1 MSIDDD
7 LNDSQERTV
16 MSSTNAI
23 RGALKQADEAP
34 PALVVLVG
42 PSGFVG
48 RQWLL
53 NKTDLTIGR
62 SPDCDI
68 YVDDKSLSRS
78 HAKISLNGFDVAILD
93 MNSTNKTSVNE
104 QTLASMVPRKLQNND
119 RVKTGNVIFRY
130 LEKGSI
136 EVIANQHLLEK
147 SQKDALTSAYSKG
160 ALLEK
165 GPESIKRSQTLG
177 EPLSVITFDLD
188 HFKKINDNFGHP
200 GGDYVLRELGTLLQS
215 NLVRS
220 NDYFARYG
228 GEEFVII
235 LQATNLKT
243 ASEVADRIRHTVENH
258 QFIFESKRIPVTIS
272 IGVAQFRPDVDSWE
286 TIYERADKALY
297 ESKQTGRNKVTLA
310 S

>member
-1 MSIDDD
+1 MSDH
-7 LNDSQERTV
+7 NDTQERTV
-16 MSSTNAI
+16 MSNTNAI
-23 RGALKQADEAP
+23 KGALKQADEAP

-42 PSGFVG
+42 PPGFVG

-53 NKTDLTIGR
+53 NKTDITIGR

-78 HAKISLNGFDVAILD
+78 HAKITQAGFDVAIFD
-93 MNSTNKTSVNE
+93 MNSTNKTAVNE
-104 QTLASMVPRKLQNND
+104 QTLAAMVPRKLQNHD
-119 RVKTGNVIFRY
+119 KVKTGNVIFRF

-136 EVIANQHLLEK
+136 EVIANQLMIEK
-147 SQKDALTSAYSKG
+147 SQKDALTGAYSKG

-165 GPESIKRSQTLG
+165 GPESIKRSQTLN
-177 EPLSVITFDLD
+177 EPLSVITFDID
-188 HFKKINDNFGHP
+188 FFKKINDGHGHP
-200 GGDYVLRELGTLLQS
+200 GGDYVLKELGAVMHA

-243 ASEVADRIRHTVENH
+243 ASEVADRIRHTIEAHPFTFEN
-258 QFIFESKRIPVTIS
+258 KKIPVTIS
-272 IGVAQFRPDVDSWE
+272 IGVSQFRPEDSWE
-286 TIYERADKALY
+286 SIYDRADKALY
-297 ESKQTGRNKVTLA
+297 ESKQTGRNKVTVA

>member
-1 MSIDDD
+1 MNDNS
-7 LNDSQERTV
+7 DSQERTV

-42 PSGFVG
+42 PTGFVG

-53 NKTDLTIGR
+53 NKADLTIGR

-78 HAKISLNGFDVAILD
+78 HAKITLNGFDVSILD
-93 MNSTNKTSVNE
+93 MNSTNKTAVNE
-104 QTLASMVPRKLQNND
+104 QNLAAMIPRKLQNHD
-119 RVKTGNVIFRY
+119 KVKAGNVIFRY

-136 EVIANQHLLEK
+136 EVIANQQLIEK

-165 GPESIKRSQTLG
+165 GPEVIKRSQTLG
-177 EPLSVITFDLD
+177 EPLSVITFDID
-188 HFKKINDNFGHP
+188 FFKKINDGYGHP
-200 GGDYVLRELGTLLQS
+200 GGDYVLRELGALLQAK
-215 NLVRS
+215 LVRA

-235 LQATNLKT
+235 LQATHLKT
-243 ASEVADRIRHTVENH
+243 ASEVADRIRQTVEAH
-258 QFIFESKRIPVTIS
+258 AFIFENKKIPVTIS
-272 IGVAQFRPDVDSWE
+272 IGVSQYRSDDTWE
-286 TIYERADKALY
+286 SIYDRADKALY
-297 ESKQTGRNKVTLA
+297 ESKQTGRNKVTVA